1 MPALPIQTPTDHE
14 SVSALVSRL
23 GDDLARILRAEAA
36 LFRLRFY
43 AGLEAMRARGGF
55 LATGVVLG
63 LGGVGA
69 LVAGLVTL
77 LARWLPVWGAAFLV
91 GGGLL
96 LAAVVLGRIEVR
108 MLSREV
114 GNALAP
120 ATEDTTSRSLT

>member
-1 MPALPIQTPTDHE
+1 LPALRIQTPTDQE
-14 SVSALVSRL
+14 SVTALVSRL

-36 LFRLRFY
+36 LFRLHFY
-43 AGLEAMRARGGF
+43 AGLEAVRARGGF

-77 LARWLPVWGAAFLV
+77 LAHWLPAWGAAFLV

-96 LAAVVLGRIEVR
+96 LVAMLLGTIEIPK
-108 MLSREV
+108 LSREV

-120 ATEDTTSRSLT
+120 AAEDQTSRSRT

>member
-1 MPALPIQTPTDHE
+1 M
-14 SVSALVSRL
+14 
-23 GDDLARILRAEAA
+23 
-36 LFRLRFY
+36 
-43 AGLEAMRARGGF
+43 
-55 LATGVVLG
+55 VLG

>member
-1 MPALPIQTPTDHE
+1 LPALPIQTPTDHE

-114 GNALAP
+114 WNALAP